1 MDAPGKE
8 EEHHHLREAAGG
20 VLQEEVAEN
29 HRQAGE
35 AGDGDVKH
43 LVEDV
48 IAAQDSQDE
57 EHAGNARHD
66 AVRQVDHGATRHAPQ
81 VKLVDA
87 GHLEDGGFHQ
97 DVQRG
102 VACVPEG
109 VGIEFF
115 RIDEGFPLSRQNGF
129 LFADLGVGKK
139 GVEAG
144 AGAPADHLDGSQPVG
159 GHPLSPGHVPGDLG
173 LVHGGAGGQSVKIE
187 KVLHTRNR
195 QQQDEDDNKRCA
207 GCRGGRIHEG

>member
-1 MDAPGKE
+1 ML
-8 EEHHHLREAAGG
+8 H
-20 VLQEEVAEN
+20 
-29 HRQAGE
+29 
-35 AGDGDVKH
+35 
-43 LVEDV
+43 
-48 IAAQDSQDE
+48 
-57 EHAGNARHD
+57 
-66 AVRQVDHGATRHAPQ
+66 Q

-144 AGAPADHLDGSQPVG
+144 AGAPGDHLDGSQPVD
-159 GHPLSPGHVPGDLG
+159 GHSLSPGHVRAIWAWSMAALAFRPLK
-173 LVHGGAGGQSVKIE
+173 LK
-187 KVLHTRNR
+187 KYCTP
-195 QQQDEDDNKRCA
+195 
-207 GCRGGRIHEG
+207 